1 MITKT
6 PCGMKEHYE
15 WSIPES
21 RQTTNVFLL
30 SSSVVFAQ
38 SSSSFILSSALAHCF
53 FATSKSHEV
62 LKSSRSKS
70 MVSFVTPFSSLVHI
84 AYMLF
89 MVASS
94 FSAIT
99 LCVYKAGYK
108 DGRTCIFQISLNN
121 QNLQTAESKLFAFT
135 PCSSNVCSQSEAH
148 DVRPLSQC
156 KVADPTSYVWWLIL
170 VRQEVIHGKAFHEGS
185 DLTVIQMLIRETLVT
200 MLWILAGLHGGC
212 GLEIPLIAV
221 PPFLVT
227 FLRLV
232 LQSHSLIL
240 FNIQWDSLRLA
251 QIILV

>member
-89 MVASS
+89 MVAEK
-94 FSAIT
+94 AT
-99 LCVYKAGYK
+99 LQLLLA
-108 DGRTCIFQISLNN
+108 RS
-121 QNLQTAESKLFAFT
+121 LFAYRISYSRAPWRIRISRIAYSLIT
-135 PCSSNVCSQSEAH
+135 NRIRAAH
-148 DVRPLSQC
+148 SVFAYR
-156 KVADPTSYVWWLIL
+156 I
-170 VRQEVIHGKAFHEGS
+170 
-185 DLTVIQMLIRETLVT
+185 
-200 MLWILAGLHGGC
+200 
-212 GLEIPLIAV
+212 
-221 PPFLVT
+221 
-227 FLRLV
+227 
-232 LQSHSLIL
+232 SHS
-240 FNIQWDSLRLA
+240 RGP
-251 QIILV
+251 